1 MASRDKKT
9 TRMIAEASR
18 KAGEAARNRDM
29 DSEEARVEEAVLIDR
44 RLAYLSRLAEEERC
58 NLDKFDCQRYKG

>member
-1 MASRDKKT
+1 MASRDRET

-18 KAGEAARNRDM
+18 KAGEAAKNRDM
-29 DSEEARVEEAVLIDR
+29 DSEEARLEEAALIDR
-44 RLAYLSRLAEEERC
+44 RLTYLSCLAEEERC